1 MHVFLFLILNAFS
14 QETYLGDKDLSSKE
28 KEFKKKKVDD
38 EYSIML
44 EATKNQIK
52 SDIERKKY
60 DKNYQE

>member
-14 QETYLGDKDLSSKE
+14 QESNLGDKDLSSEE
-28 KEFKKKKVDD
+28 KELKKKKADA